1 MKNKCIALATAAFLA
16 LPTASFANLVTNG
29 SFEEDPGVV
38 GKNGSTFASMPGAF
52 GGDSW
57 DIWTGGL
64 PGWSVTGGTGLE
76 LQTENTIP
84 LTPYD
89 GDYYLEL
96 DSDDNSAMEQ
106 VVSLASPGRYEL
118 SFAFS
123 PRVDS
128 PTTNAINF
136 GVDGLFL
143 ESVNGPSATYPLGV
157 WTVVTYEFSVGAG
170 GDYTLFFDAAAVSDS
185 FGGFVDDIYL
195 AAVPVPA
202 AGGLLML
209 AIAGLGAA
217 KRRKKA

>member
-1 MKNKCIALATAAFLA
+1 MKSKILALATTAVLACSAANA
-16 LPTASFANLVTNG
+16 AIVSNG
-29 SFEEDPGVV
+29 SFEEDPGVL
-38 GKNGSTFASMPGAF
+38 GKNGNTFASMPGAS
-52 GGDSW
+52 GGASW

-64 PGWSVTGGTGLE
+64 PGWTVTGGVGLE
-76 LQTENTIP
+76 LQTANTIP

-106 VVSLASPGRYEL
+106 VVTLASPGRYEL

-128 PTTNAINF
+128 PTTNAVNF
-136 GVDGLFL
+136 GIDGLFFDT
-143 ESVNGPSATYPLGV
+143 VNGPSVDYPLGE
-157 WTVVTYEFSVGAG
+157 WALVTYEFTVGAAG
-170 GDYTLFFDAAAVSDS
+170 AYTLFFDATSVSDS
-185 FGGFVDDIYL
+185 FGGFVDDVQIS
-195 AAVPVPA
+195 AVPVPA

-209 AIAGLGAA
+209 ALAGLGAA